1 VLKTTRIPKD
11 SITNPLFLVLALS
24 LVLNVCAVW
33 WGLPSQYGW
42 APDEIPPYITLEGV
56 RLGFA
61 PDWHQPAYPPLH
73 YYLVGLSALP
83 VVALDGLG
91 WLDVNTLYG
100 HTLLFYLG
108 RSVSLLMSV
117 GILIAVYQCGLMVYD
132 RKAARFATLIA
143 ALSTPFVYYSKTA
156 NLDVPLTFWFIVSL
170 YFFLKHLETKETR
183 YFLFF
188 SMAAVAAIC
197 TKDQAFAFY
206 VLPLFFYF
214 YRRCREQGAI
224 LKVLLD
230 RQILL
235 AMLVSLVL
243 FFTLH
248 NVFFNY
254 QGFVHH
260 LVDIFWARGHYAV
273 FDNTPAD
280 HLRMLGQ
287 SVRQVNFALGLPLAI
302 VSLLGMGLLI
312 KNRRENPLALWILAS
327 GLSYY
332 LFFITVAL
340 SPWLRYFVPLGLVL
354 AFCGG
359 RFFSDLL
366 DHRSKGYRIKQVLV
380 AAVFLYSFL
389 RAASVNVWMLND
401 SRYFVEQWMAE
412 NVEGGAVVGYIGPE
426 YYLPR
431 LFDYN
436 KRGLRPT
443 DTVLARQSPDY
454 LVLNPDYF
462 SRFEPGTRAEQLFS
476 DLRAGRT
483 GYGLVLRHQSQTK
496 WMLLDFE
503 GVLTNIAKI
512 NPEIEVYQ
520 RAR

>member
-1 VLKTTRIPKD
+1 M
-11 SITNPLFLVLALS
+11 
-24 LVLNVCAVW
+24 NVCAVW
-33 WGLPSQYGW
+33 WGLPSRYGW
-42 APDEIPPYITLEGV
+42 APDEIPPTITLEGL

-83 VVALDGLG
+83 VLALDGLG
-91 WLDVNTLYG
+91 WVDINSIFA

-108 RSVSLLMSV
+108 RSVSLLMSF
-117 GILIAVYQCGLMVYD
+117 GILIAVYQCGLLVYD
-132 RKAARFATLIA
+132 RKAAAFATLIA

-156 NLDVPLTFWFIVSL
+156 NLDVPLTFWFIVSM
-170 YFFLKHLETKETR
+170 YFFLRHIQTKEAR

-188 SMAAVAAIC
+188 SLAAVAAIC

-206 VLPLFFYF
+206 VLPILFYL
-214 YRRCREQGAI
+214 YRRYREQREISHPAAL

-235 AMLVSLVL
+235 AVLVSLVL

-260 LVDIFWARGHYAV
+260 LVDIFWARGHYAF
-273 FDNTPAD
+273 FDNTPLGQ
-280 HLRMLGQ
+280 LRMLAQ
-287 SVRQVNFALGLPLAI
+287 SARQVSFALGLPLAI
-302 VSLLGMGLLI
+302 ASLLGMGLLI
-312 KNRRENPLALWILAS
+312 KNRGKNPLPLWILLA

-366 DHRSKGYRIKQVLV
+366 DTRRKAYRFKRALV

-389 RAASVNVWMLND
+389 RAASVNLWMLND
-401 SRYFVEQWMAE
+401 SRYYVERWLAE
-412 NVEGGAVVGYIGPE
+412 NVEAGAVVGYMGPE

-436 KRGLRPT
+436 KRRLRPT

-483 GYGLVLRHQSQTK
+483 GYGLALRHQSKTK

-503 GVLTNIAKI
+503 GVLQGAGGKLFFDGF
-512 NPEIEVYQ
+512 VFFLFHHF
-520 RAR
+520 